1 MEQQLVV
8 FSLGKEEFGVD
19 ISRVREIVRLHNIT
33 AIPQSAEF
41 VEGLVNLH
49 GQIVPIVD
57 LCKRFLMSEK
67 TDREN
72 AAEQRIIVLHIQERS
87 IGILVDGVSEIL
99 RIADESIE
107 PPPPIVA
114 NSAGAEFIRGI
125 AKVADRLIVMLDLER
140 MFSSEEQDVFEA
152 AVENAAAVG

>member
-41 VEGLVNLH
+41 VEGLVNLR

-57 LCKRFLMSEK
+57 LCKRFLTSSPGEC
-67 TDREN
+67 
-72 AAEQRIIVLHIQERS
+72 IY
-87 IGILVDGVSEIL
+87 EIAQN
-99 RIADESIE
+99 IAKS
-107 PPPPIVA
+107 IVA
-114 NSAGAEFIRGI
+114 P
-125 AKVADRLIVMLDLER
+125 
-140 MFSSEEQDVFEA
+140 
-152 AVENAAAVG
+152 